1 MDRRRFLTAA
11 AAGLSV
17 SALGAAVPTDAG
29 GPLAGRAA
37 KRGLAY
43 GAAVT
48 SDQLADQGFARVF
61 ARDAGMV
68 VPEWETKR
76 QAIEAAP
83 GRLDFT
89 AGDRLAGFARR
100 HGQAFR
106 GHTLVWHQSLP
117 LWLGQ
122 ALAERPEERLLTAYV
137 EQVAKHFRGTAVSW
151 DVVNEAV
158 EPTEGGDGSLRPSP
172 WLDAF
177 GPAYVEMAFHAAR
190 AGDPEAMLVY
200 NDYDLEAADQ
210 RQEDR
215 RTAVLRLLESLRARA
230 VPVDAVGLQAHLRAF
245 GPPLDPKRLS
255 AFLHEAAAMGLK
267 IVVTE
272 LDVNDRGG
280 PSGMAERDRAV
291 ADTARRFLDVVLDR
305 PETVAVL
312 SWGLSDRYSWLVR
325 EQPEARPLPLDRD
338 LVRKPLWHAM
348 ARCFDSCPMR
358 SAPVAA
364 RQ

>member
-1 MDRRRFLTAA
+1 MPSRRQILIGAAATLAGPVIAA
-11 AAGLSV
+11 AAE
-17 SALGAAVPTDAG
+17 PG
-29 GPLAGRAA
+29 GPLASRAA

-48 SDQLADQGFARVF
+48 ADQLADQGFARVF
-61 ARDAGMV
+61 ARDAGLL

-83 GRLDFT
+83 GRLDFA

-122 ALAERPEERLLTAYV
+122 ALAEHPEERLLSGYV
-137 EQVAKHFRGTAVSW
+137 EAVTKHFRGTAVSW

-158 EPTEGGDGSLRPSP
+158 DPPAGGEGGLRPSP

-215 RTAVLRLLESLRARA
+215 RTAVLHLLESLRARG
-230 VPVDAVGLQAHLRAF
+230 VPVDAVGLQGHLRAF
-245 GPPLDPKRLS
+245 GPPLDQKRLS
-255 AFLHEAAAMGLK
+255 AFLREATAMGLK
-267 IVVTE
+267 ILVTE

-280 PSGMAERDRAV
+280 PAGVDARDRAV
-291 ADTARRFLDVVLDR
+291 ADTTRRFLDVVLDR

-312 SWGLSDRYSWLVR
+312 TWGLSDRYSWLVR
-325 EQPEARPLPLDRD
+325 ESPEARPLPLDRD
-338 LVRKPLWHAM
+338 LVRKPMWQAM
-348 ARCFDSCPMR
+348 AHCFDTCPMR
-358 SAPVAA
+358 SAPIAA